1 MTQGVVMLSCSVVS
15 GKDPESIVTFLESLR
30 RGGERLPDGLTTT
43 AIINSGDRALAK
55 RVAPIAD
62 RVIVRQAPQGFAA
75 NHNEVLRTTTAEFHV
90 IANDDVVVSPDCL
103 AGLLDVMQAS
113 GNEDV
118 AVVSPLL
125 RNPDGSLQ
133 PSTYG
138 FPSIFSVAF
147 GWSGLRERIS
157 DANMRR
163 LAALLRRGAGDSRH
177 WDHDRDVSVDTLRG
191 AFVVVRT
198 KVVRELGFM
207 SEVALVGGEE
217 TEWHARMKTAGWRV
231 LFTPRTFVTHT
242 GRVTTGGR
250 PDLDVE
256 YVKGTVNFFAQHASR
271 PQFALVKILGMLRV
285 ASLRR
290 RYRNCHGAALPLYGR
305 SVASIRF
312 RDVA

>member
-1 MTQGVVMLSCSVVS
+1 VVTLSCSVVS
-15 GKDPESIVTFLESLR
+15 GTDPGAIVTFLESLR

-43 AIINSGDRALAK
+43 AIINNGDKALAE

-62 RVIVRQAPQGFAA
+62 TVIIRQSPQGFAA

-90 IANDDVVVSPDCL
+90 IANDDVIVTTECL
-103 AGLLDVMQAS
+103 AELLDVILRP
-113 GNEDV
+113 GNEDL

-138 FPSIFSVAF
+138 FPSASSVAF

-157 DANMRR
+157 DSSMRR
-163 LAALLRRGAGDSRH
+163 LASLLRRGSGKSRH
-177 WDHDRDVSVDTLRG
+177 WDHDREVSVDTLRG

-198 KVVRELGFM
+198 KAIRQLGLM

-217 TEWHARMKTAGWRV
+217 TEWHARMKKAGWRV
-231 LFTPRTFVTHT
+231 LFTPRTTVPHT
-242 GRVTTGGR
+242 GRVTTGNR
-250 PDLDVE
+250 PDLEVE

-271 PQFALVKILGMLRV
+271 TQFTLVKILGMLRV
-285 ASLRR
+285 AYLKRR
-290 RYRNCHGAALPLYGR
+290 HLTWQGRALPLYGR
-305 SVASIRF
+305 SVASIQY
-312 RDVA
+312 RDKA